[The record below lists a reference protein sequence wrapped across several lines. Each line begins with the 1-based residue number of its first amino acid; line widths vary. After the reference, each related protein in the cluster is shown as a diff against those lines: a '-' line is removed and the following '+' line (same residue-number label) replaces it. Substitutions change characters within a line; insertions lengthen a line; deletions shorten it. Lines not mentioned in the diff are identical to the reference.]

1 MGKAHEGWELTRFL
15 RTGSNFRGVLAQR
28 YIHGG
33 VVSGII
39 ASGIELAPDGP
50 VCQDSGRPDS
60 VGELVVRGRAAVG
73 QTASTDG
80 GKCSGSRRSMKQ
92 HIVQPAAR
100 SLPPAG
106 FSKEVGWGGV
116 SLASSSLSRHIETTD
131 NGMR

>member
-1 MGKAHEGWELTRFL
+1 MVLIACLSRLPSTRLGWGLCCEEA
-15 RTGSNFRGVLAQR
+15 GCCW
-28 YIHGG
+28 
-33 VVSGII
+33 
-39 ASGIELAPDGP
+39 PDGL
-50 VCQDSGRPDS
+50 D
-60 VGELVVRGRAAVG
+60 
-73 QTASTDG
+73 